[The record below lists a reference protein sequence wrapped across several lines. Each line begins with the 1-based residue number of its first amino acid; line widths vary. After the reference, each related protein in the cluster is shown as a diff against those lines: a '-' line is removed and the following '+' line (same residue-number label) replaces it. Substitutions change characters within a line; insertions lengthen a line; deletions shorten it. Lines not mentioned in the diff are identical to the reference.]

1 MTRAKVSLSFAV
13 ILLVGSLFT
22 AGCSGK
28 SADAGTVL
36 TPHRTSVYFVV
47 DRPNGFVAYVPEGSV
62 SVGIKVKS
70 DVTEPY
76 VEVPKQRESYYGM
89 GEGEFVA
96 WGFGGTLYVKN
107 LEQFKGLILARTERD

>member
-36 TPHRTSVYFVV
+36 THIAQVYILLWTGQM
-47 DRPNGFVAYVPEGSV
+47 DLLHMCQ
-62 SVGIKVKS
+62 KV
-70 DVTEPY
+70 
-76 VEVPKQRESYYGM
+76 
-89 GEGEFVA
+89 
-96 WGFGGTLYVKN
+96 L
-107 LEQFKGLILARTERD
+107 

>member
-1 MTRAKVSLSFAV
+1 MTRAKVSLSFVV

-22 AGCSGK
+22 AGCSENLLMLVRYLLLHK
-28 SADAGTVL
+28 CI
-36 TPHRTSVYFVV
+36 FVV

-76 VEVPKQRESYYGM
+76 VEFQSKESYYGM
-89 GEGEFVA
+89 GRG
-96 WGFGGTLYVKN
+96 
-107 LEQFKGLILARTERD
+107 